1 MEITIEMLIKDIE
14 ALEHKCVFDIDADN
28 CNRQTL
34 IEIAHEGCNAYELA
48 SEAKNYLKE
57 LIKGKTKV
65 SECINYKNKRQ
76 KMNKEE
82 LKEKVVERVN
92 DLIESWWWEDQDSL
106 AYMYGIQEDQV
117 EDFLAMIKEV
127 DVSIKKPEF
136 SLLPVKSLTLG
147 KDLVGKITEKEAV
160 DLVNAVVNAQISLS
174 NGDYELMEEIDS
186 HLEKRA
192 TEEFLEPKDVK

>member
-1 MEITIEMLIKDIE
+1 
-14 ALEHKCVFDIDADN
+14 
-28 CNRQTL
+28 
-34 IEIAHEGCNAYELA
+34 
-48 SEAKNYLKE
+48 
-57 LIKGKTKV
+57 
-65 SECINYKNKRQ
+65 
-76 KMNKEE
+76 MNKEE
-82 LKEKVVERVN
+82 LKEKAVERVN

-174 NGDYELMEEIDS
+174 NGDYELIEEIDS